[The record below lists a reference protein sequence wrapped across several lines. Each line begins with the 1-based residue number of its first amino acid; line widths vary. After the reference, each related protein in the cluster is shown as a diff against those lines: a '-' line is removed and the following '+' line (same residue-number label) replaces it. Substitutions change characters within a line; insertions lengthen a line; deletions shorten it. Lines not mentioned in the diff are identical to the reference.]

1 MKKSTLAPVD
11 LSGLAG
17 EAKALVALA
26 FRNGPIENIHAG
38 KTCPTCPGKQ
48 TYSHITQAEMREI
61 MMAAVGRLY
70 TFLVLKQTNHAAY
83 EELLSF
89 GERYTKAW
97 DDPTLTRE
105 ILNKLLVN
113 R

>member
-1 MKKSTLAPVD
+1 MKKSTLAPED
-11 LSGLAG
+11 LSRLAR

-38 KTCPTCPGKQ
+38 KTCPTCHGKQ

-61 MMAAVGRLY
+61 MKAAVDRLY
-70 TFLVLKQTNHAAY
+70 TFLVLKESDRAAY

-89 GERYTKAW
+89 GGRYTAGW
-97 DDPTLTRE
+97 DKPTLTRE
-105 ILNKLLVN
+105 I
-113 R
+113 